1 MTILVLSM
9 PLYFLIQTGKGLV
22 AEVNPAGA
30 AKFRKNLHPSHRDK
44 EAEGRKQPSARL
56 WKAAEGE
63 AQLGDGEYDKAA
75 SNLQLGT
82 SKQKPSGKRSFLPL
96 SPPKSKSQG
105 LEAHLEGHGNFNT
118 DTVSNIYN

>member
-1 MTILVLSM
+1 MLF
-9 PLYFLIQTGKGLV
+9 YFLIQAGKGLA
-22 AEVNPAGA
+22 AEINPTGA
-30 AKFRKNLHPSHRDK
+30 AKFKKNLHPSHEDK
-44 EAEGRKQPSARL
+44 EAEGRKQPSPRL

-63 AQLGDGEYDKAA
+63 TQLPVGDGAYDKAA

-82 SKQKPSGKRSFLPL
+82 SKQKPTGKRLFLPL

-118 DTVSNIYN
+118 DTVSNIFLN